1 MSLYQDRQIKGFLL
15 FLTLFALL
23 FVGTATVLTIY
34 QVNDAEVLWLKHDE
48 AVSSSLLE
56 QGVPKEV
63 VAVAFTNTD
72 ISDDGRS
79 LLATAGLG
87 KQSESSMRPYFNQFQ
102 RSAFCTMLC
111 TVLFFLFVL
120 AIGIF
125 IFFWKRKRL
134 YQQADKILLNY
145 INGDYSCHLPQNYEG
160 AIYQVFSSIEQLAT
174 MLQSKNETERK
185 AKEFLKDTISDIS
198 HQLKTP
204 LAALTMYQ
212 EIIENEPENAETV
225 KQFAA
230 KMGISLKR
238 MEQLI
243 LSMLKITRLD
253 TGNIIFEKKSC
264 RVSELIAH
272 SVNDLTTRAK
282 SESKQIQIDGD
293 GEQQLICDM
302 EWTGEAIGN
311 IVKNA
316 LDHTQAGGIVRI
328 TWERTPAMF
337 RIFISDNG
345 NGIVPEDIYHIFKRF
360 YRSKHSLDTQ
370 GIGLGLPLAKSII
383 EGQNGVISVQ
393 SEVGKEIQI
402 VGMLS
407 DCPFYSAAGVGTIIC
422 SEDTFEQITGESKY
436 TVIDVQLVKGTT
448 DEDVYVIRQMVD
460 SSFTFADERMGNSST
475 MGTYYCFWLFI
486 YGFLVLIAMITIFNI
501 INSISMSVSA
511 RLKQY
516 GAFRAIGVSMGQLS
530 KMIVAEA
537 FTYTI
542 IGGVVGTVLGLFC
555 NKLLFGMLISYR
567 WGDAWTPPLQEVA
580 VILLIVV
587 SSVILAVHGPIKRI
601 RNMSI
606 VDTISAQ

>member
-79 LLATAGLG
+79 LLAAAGLG
-87 KQSESSMRPYFNQFQ
+87 KQTEIGMRPFLNQFQ
-102 RSAFCTMLC
+102 LSTFCSMLC
-111 TVLFFLFVL
+111 AAAFLLLVL
-120 AIGIF
+120 AIGVF

-134 YQQADKILLNY
+134 YQQADKVLMHY

-160 AIYQVFSSIEQLAT
+160 GIFQIFSSVEQLAT
-174 MLQSKNETERK
+174 MLQSKNETEHQ

-204 LAALTMYQ
+204 LAALAMYQ
-212 EIIENEPENAETV
+212 EIIESEPENAETV

-230 KMGISLKR
+230 KMGVSLKR

-253 TGNIIFEKKSC
+253 TGNIVFEKKSC

-272 SVNDLTTRAK
+272 SINELTTRAK
-282 SESKQIQIDGD
+282 SENKQIQIDGD

-302 EWTGEAIGN
+302 DWTGEAIGN

-328 TWERTPAMF
+328 TWDRTPAMF

-393 SEVGKEIQI
+393 SEVGK
-402 VGMLS
+402 GTLFTLS
-407 DCPFYSAAGVGTIIC
+407 F
-422 SEDTFEQITGESKY
+422 
-436 TVIDVQLVKGTT
+436 LT
-448 DEDVYVIRQMVD
+448 D
-460 SSFTFADERMGNSST
+460 
-475 MGTYYCFWLFI
+475 L
-486 YGFLVLIAMITIFNI
+486 
-501 INSISMSVSA
+501 
-511 RLKQY
+511 
-516 GAFRAIGVSMGQLS
+516 
-530 KMIVAEA
+530 
-537 FTYTI
+537 
-542 IGGVVGTVLGLFC
+542 
-555 NKLLFGMLISYR
+555 
-567 WGDAWTPPLQEVA
+567 
-580 VILLIVV
+580 
-587 SSVILAVHGPIKRI
+587 
-601 RNMSI
+601 
-606 VDTISAQ
+606 

>member
-79 LLATAGLG
+79 LLAAAGLG

-212 EIIENEPENAETV
+212 EIIESEPENAETV

-345 NGIVPEDIYHIFKRF
+345 NGIVPTVGQRGRRPAEQRVERPAACSGNDSHLPDGKRKGSAGSLFQRERGAPPCVGCCVRDFLYRRARKDPFRAED
-360 YRSKHSLDTQ
+360 RSQPAYT
-370 GIGLGLPLAKSII
+370 GISGASAGTGLPEK
-383 EGQNGVISVQ
+383 EGRKTRQCSSRHGRPRR
-393 SEVGKEIQI
+393 VGK
-402 VGMLS
+402 GP
-407 DCPFYSAAGVGTIIC
+407 DAAGT
-422 SEDTFEQITGESKY
+422 SEPGQSVPRNVAPVCGPVEAEP
-436 TVIDVQLVKGTT
+436 
-448 DEDVYVIRQMVD
+448 
-460 SSFTFADERMGNSST
+460 A
-475 MGTYYCFWLFI
+475 
-486 YGFLVLIAMITIFNI
+486 FLWPGILRKKPDCHVPRRRHLGPDRKLPAGI
-501 INSISMSVSA
+501 SA
-511 RLKQY
+511 RRRKAVAAL
-516 GAFRAIGVSMGQLS
+516 QLCS
-530 KMIVAEA
+530 
-537 FTYTI
+537 
-542 IGGVVGTVLGLFC
+542 LF
-555 NKLLFGMLISYR
+555 
-567 WGDAWTPPLQEVA
+567 
-580 VILLIVV
+580 
-587 SSVILAVHGPIKRI
+587 H
-601 RNMSI
+601 
-606 VDTISAQ
+606 

>member
-23 FVGTATVLTIY
+23 FVGTAPVLTIY

-79 LLATAGLG
+79 LLAAAGLG

-212 EIIENEPENAETV
+212 EIIESEPENAETV

-293 GEQQLICDM
+293 GEQQLICKHKKYTR
-302 EWTGEAIGN
+302 EN
-311 IVKNA
+311 C
-316 LDHTQAGGIVRI
+316 RF
-328 TWERTPAMF
+328 ERTMQ
-337 RIFISDNG
+337 FI
-345 NGIVPEDIYHIFKRF
+345 E
-360 YRSKHSLDTQ
+360 
-370 GIGLGLPLAKSII
+370 
-383 EGQNGVISVQ
+383 
-393 SEVGKEIQI
+393 
-402 VGMLS
+402 
-407 DCPFYSAAGVGTIIC
+407 
-422 SEDTFEQITGESKY
+422 
-436 TVIDVQLVKGTT
+436 
-448 DEDVYVIRQMVD
+448 
-460 SSFTFADERMGNSST
+460 
-475 MGTYYCFWLFI
+475 
-486 YGFLVLIAMITIFNI
+486 
-501 INSISMSVSA
+501 
-511 RLKQY
+511 
-516 GAFRAIGVSMGQLS
+516 
-530 KMIVAEA
+530 
-537 FTYTI
+537 
-542 IGGVVGTVLGLFC
+542 
-555 NKLLFGMLISYR
+555 
-567 WGDAWTPPLQEVA
+567 
-580 VILLIVV
+580 
-587 SSVILAVHGPIKRI
+587 
-601 RNMSI
+601 
-606 VDTISAQ
+606 

>member
-87 KQSESSMRPYFNQFQ
+87 KQLESSMRPYFNQFQ

-393 SEVGKEIQI
+393 SEVGK
-402 VGMLS
+402 GTLFTLS
-407 DCPFYSAAGVGTIIC
+407 F
-422 SEDTFEQITGESKY
+422 
-436 TVIDVQLVKGTT
+436 LT
-448 DEDVYVIRQMVD
+448 D
-460 SSFTFADERMGNSST
+460 
-475 MGTYYCFWLFI
+475 L
-486 YGFLVLIAMITIFNI
+486 
-501 INSISMSVSA
+501 
-511 RLKQY
+511 
-516 GAFRAIGVSMGQLS
+516 
-530 KMIVAEA
+530 
-537 FTYTI
+537 
-542 IGGVVGTVLGLFC
+542 
-555 NKLLFGMLISYR
+555 
-567 WGDAWTPPLQEVA
+567 
-580 VILLIVV
+580 
-587 SSVILAVHGPIKRI
+587 
-601 RNMSI
+601 
-606 VDTISAQ
+606 

>member
-79 LLATAGLG
+79 LLAAAGLG

-185 AKEFLKDTISDIS
+185 AKEFLKGTISDIS
-198 HQLKTP
+198 HQLKMP

-212 EIIENEPENAETV
+212 EIIESEPENAETV

-253 TGNIIFEKKSC
+253 TGNIIFEKK
-264 RVSELIAH
+264 
-272 SVNDLTTRAK
+272 
-282 SESKQIQIDGD
+282 
-293 GEQQLICDM
+293 
-302 EWTGEAIGN
+302 
-311 IVKNA
+311 
-316 LDHTQAGGIVRI
+316 
-328 TWERTPAMF
+328 
-337 RIFISDNG
+337 
-345 NGIVPEDIYHIFKRF
+345 
-360 YRSKHSLDTQ
+360 
-370 GIGLGLPLAKSII
+370 
-383 EGQNGVISVQ
+383 
-393 SEVGKEIQI
+393 
-402 VGMLS
+402 
-407 DCPFYSAAGVGTIIC
+407 
-422 SEDTFEQITGESKY
+422 
-436 TVIDVQLVKGTT
+436 
-448 DEDVYVIRQMVD
+448 
-460 SSFTFADERMGNSST
+460 
-475 MGTYYCFWLFI
+475 
-486 YGFLVLIAMITIFNI
+486 
-501 INSISMSVSA
+501 
-511 RLKQY
+511 
-516 GAFRAIGVSMGQLS
+516 
-530 KMIVAEA
+530 
-537 FTYTI
+537 
-542 IGGVVGTVLGLFC
+542 
-555 NKLLFGMLISYR
+555 
-567 WGDAWTPPLQEVA
+567 VA
-580 VILLIVV
+580 VCP
-587 SSVILAVHGPIKRI
+587 S
-601 RNMSI
+601 
-606 VDTISAQ
+606 